1 MKKILQGRYALTCT
15 KEEATQRFQEMEGYC
30 REHISDDNPIR
41 FSCSKKGRIV
51 ICDPPRGRSSF
62 NDACTKLYG
71 EIVAQEGEV
80 YVTYY
85 TTFDKV
91 DSVIKMIFNLFYVI
105 MSLLA
110 IALAITKAESFITL
124 LVCIGCLVISV
135 RRLYVGSHE
144 KGYSYQDSEILIQ
157 VLEERVKAVNRWD
170 EE

>member
-1 MKKILQGRYALTCT
+1 MKKIVQGRYALTCT
-15 KEEATQRFQEMEGYC
+15 KEEAVDRFREMEGYC

-71 EIVAQEGEV
+71 EIVAQEGEA

-105 MSLLA
+105 MSLVA
-110 IALAITKAESFITL
+110 IGSAIIKAESTL
-124 LVCIGCLVISV
+124 VLIACIVCLVMSV
-135 RRLYVGSHE
+135 HHLYVSANE
-144 KGYSYQDSEILIQ
+144 KGYSYRDSEILIN

-170 EE
+170 E

>member
-1 MKKILQGRYALTCT
+1 M
-15 KEEATQRFQEMEGYC
+15 
-30 REHISDDNPIR
+30 
-41 FSCSKKGRIV
+41 
-51 ICDPPRGRSSF
+51 ICDPPRGRSSV

-71 EIVAQEGEV
+71 EIVSQEGEV

-105 MSLLA
+105 MSLLG
-110 IALAITKAESFITL
+110 IAFAITKAESFITL

-135 RRLYVGSHE
+135 RHLYVGSQE
-144 KGYSYQDSEILIQ
+144 KAYSYQDSEVLIQ
-157 VLEERVKAVNRWD
+157 ILEERVKAVNRW

>member
-1 MKKILQGRYALTCT
+1 MKKILQGQYELNCT
-15 KEEATQRFQEMEGYC
+15 KEEAVERFREMAGYC
-30 REHISDDNPIR
+30 REKLSDDNPIH

-51 ICDPPRGRSSF
+51 ICDPPRGRHSF

-85 TTFDKV
+85 TTFDKAN
-91 DSVIKMIFNLFYVI
+91 SVLQMIFNIIYLI
-105 MSLLA
+105 MAVFA
-110 IALAITKAESFITL
+110 IAFAIIKAESFITL
-124 LVCIGCLVISV
+124 LVCIACLVISV
-135 RRLYVGSHE
+135 RQLYVGSQE
-144 KGYSYQDSEILIQ
+144 KGYFYQDSEILIQ